1 MPDQDSL
8 HILQEE
14 MRDIRS
20 AMSKMA
26 DALTKL
32 SVLEERN
39 LTANTAIEKMI
50 TRQDKLDERLTAVVL
65 DHAKFEANI
74 AGISTAMKWMWAAFG
89 SGVIYIGGQVIKH
102 YAN

>member
-8 HILQEE
+8 QILQDE
-14 MRDIRS
+14 MRDIR
-20 AMSKMA
+20 ATMGKMA

-39 LTANTAIEKMI
+39 LIANTAIEKMMA
-50 TRQDKLDERLTAVVL
+50 RQDKADERLQAVIL

>member
-8 HILQEE
+8 QILQDE
-14 MRDIRS
+14 MRDIR
-20 AMSKMA
+20 ATMGKMA

-39 LTANTAIEKMI
+39 LTANIAIEKMLS
-50 TRQDKLDERLTAVVL
+50 RMDKIDERVNAVIL

-89 SGVIYIGGQVIKH
+89 TGIVYIGNQVIKH
-102 YAN
+102 FST